1 VKIVEVPPLFVS
13 ESKEIIMYE
22 PSDENTA
29 SDSIGEGG
37 I

>member
-1 VKIVEVPPLFVS
+1 VKIDLVPPLFVS
-13 ESKEIIMYE
+13 ESKEIIIYE

-29 SDSIGEGG
+29 LDSIGEGG